1 MSAPRFHRATALAL
15 SLLLAASLPAV
26 APAASIPATPA
37 DLPSAAVC
45 TPDPEPPEYYAIEL
59 VSTKNVPGTAF
70 TDARADVTYAP
81 TSPFGVSIAADGS
94 YRYDVHVDLSDAD
107 PPRGGSYVAWV
118 TTTQID
124 EIRRLGPLGED
135 GRVTGSVAWNKFL
148 VVVTLE
154 EDPQAAEQADAER
167 WRGPV
172 AFRGMSR
179 SGMMHT
185 MAGHGPFQVENC
197 ASYGFSG

>member
-1 MSAPRFHRATALAL
+1 MSARRLHRASALAL
-15 SLLLAASLPAV
+15 PLLLAASLPTI
-26 APAASIPATPA
+26 APAASTPTGLPPA
-37 DLPSAAVC
+37 LVC

-70 TDARADVTYAP
+70 TDAHADVTYAP
-81 TSPFGVSIAADGS
+81 TSPFGISIAADGS
-94 YRYDVHVDLSDAD
+94 YQYDVHVDLSDAD

-124 EIRRLGPLGED
+124 EIRRLGPLDED

-154 EDPQAAEQADAER
+154 ADADAETDAER
-167 WRGPV
+167 WSGPV

-197 ASYGFSG
+197 AAYGFSG